1 MKLHRLLSVSL
12 LCIALSTTSAWACD
26 RSDKGVLGHHTHTDS
41 DKHDD
46 GDHHDADHDKDHHD
60 STGGGCNHGG
70 SGGGSG
76 SGGTGKTTN
85 PPPNP
90 KS

>member
-1 MKLHRLLSVSL
+1 MKMHRLLSVSL
-12 LCIALSTTSAWACD
+12 LCITLSTTSAWACD
-26 RSDKGVLGHHTHTDS
+26 RSEKGVLGHHTHTDS

-46 GDHHDADHDKDHHD
+46 GDHHDADHKDHHD
-60 STGGGCNHGG
+60 DSSGGCNHGG
-70 SGGGSG
+70 SGSG